1 MVIPSK
7 TPPKVDDV
15 SGNGHHLIS
24 LNVNVRQV
32 YVLGDLWMRRILKY
46 LTVSSSNKTRYL
58 V

>member
-32 YVLGDLWMRRILKY
+32 YVLGELMPHRIDEVRRLADSRAVK
-46 LTVSSSNKTRYL
+46 
-58 V
+58 